1 MENSTIRPDY
11 YSSMPIEPHLIAE
24 QESSYNVGTAI
35 VYLMRAGKKGS
46 AIEDYKKAITHLE
59 FEKEIKE
66 FDNDSLNLYSH
77 YPVDIASSIYD
88 LIAMNDKIAYAS
100 YNKNE
105 LIDKVIMKIQDEIKK
120 LEEVNNDN

>member
-1 MENSTIRPDY
+1 MPNNTIRPDY
-11 YSSMPIEPHLIAE
+11 YANMPIEPHLIAE

-46 AIEDYKKAITHLE
+46 AIEDYKKAITHLQ

-66 FDNDSLNLYSH
+66 FDFERLNLYSH

-88 LIAMNDKIAYAS
+88 LINMNDRIS
-100 YNKNE
+100 YGSYKNE
-105 LIDKVIMKIQDEIKK
+105 LIDKVIIKIQDEIKQ
-120 LEEVNNDN
+120 LEEVNNGKE